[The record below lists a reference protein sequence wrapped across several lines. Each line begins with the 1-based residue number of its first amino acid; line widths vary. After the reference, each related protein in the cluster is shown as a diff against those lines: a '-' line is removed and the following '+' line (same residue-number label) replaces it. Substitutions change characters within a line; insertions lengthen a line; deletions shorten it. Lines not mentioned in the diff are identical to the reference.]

1 MGRGSH
7 QRTRLDRFGFP
18 RGYCTRT
25 KFVKGFQTGDLVR
38 EAVPK
43 GKYVG
48 VHYGRV
54 AVRATGIFNVGAR
67 QGINHQHCILV
78 QRGCGY
84 QFNQTDNNYRKE
96 MREEGLA
103 PQAALSLPGL
113 KARVSRAV

>member
-1 MGRGSH
+1 M
-7 QRTRLDRFGFP
+7 
-18 RGYCTRT
+18 RT

-38 EAVPK
+38 AAVPK
-43 GKYVG
+43 GKYAG
-48 VHYGRV
+48 VPYGRV

-67 QGINHQHCILV
+67 QGINRKYGILV

-84 QFNQTDNNYRKE
+84 QFNQTDSNYRKE

-113 KARVSRAV
+113 KAKVSRAVL